1 MASKKGS
8 AAFGRLLTSIST
20 GGGTVI
26 EYGDAKIKVR
36 NISMGEARRI
46 DSVRKAAEEAGDD
59 SFAEE
64 LLTVFIQCAMDAET
78 GEPWATEADRDGIRA
93 SVPSELILRVF
104 QAAAVPDIGKT
115 TKN

>member
-1 MASKKGS
+1 MATKKGS

-26 EYGDAKIKVR
+26 EYGEAKIKVR

-46 DSVRKAAEEAGDD
+46 DAVRKASEEAGDE

-64 LLTVFIQCAMDAET
+64 LLTVFINCAIDAET
-78 GEPWATEADRDGIRA
+78 GEQWATEADRDGIRE